1 MVFRSSPGFEPWLEN
16 ERRNV
21 AGATAAVLHQA
32 ALALLARGDPAGA
45 AHHASELVRLNPYD
59 ENAHALLVRCLHAA
73 GDSAAATSDVP
84 VDERVSGRAAVLAR
98 IEAGEAALAA
108 GAVEVGLQRMRGAVA
123 AARSVDDPELLARA
137 LVGLGGALVHSARG
151 TDEEGAAALHEGTTL
166 AEEVGRHDLAATGW
180 RKIS

>member
-1 MVFRSSPGFEPWLEN
+1 
-16 ERRNV
+16 
-21 AGATAAVLHQA
+21 
-32 ALALLARGDPAGA
+32 
-45 AHHASELVRLNPYD
+45 
-59 ENAHALLVRCLHAA
+59 
-73 GDSAAATSDVP
+73 VP

-123 AARSVDDPELLARA
+123 AARRVDDPEFLARA
-137 LVGLGGALVHSARG
+137 LVGLGGALVHSGRG

-180 RKIS
+180 RKISWVQFLRAHYERAEASLARTAELAAGNDEEWHGSR